1 MSHDN
6 TAHEHLDRPDTLER
20 NLALA
25 SSLVQTKLV
34 TEFILADGVGVVDFV
49 SEDEE
54 GDLGELLHGEEG
66 VELGLGF
73 GEALVVLGVD

>member
-1 MSHDN
+1 
-6 TAHEHLDRPDTLER
+6 
-20 NLALA
+20 
-25 SSLVQTKLV
+25 V
-34 TEFILADGVGVVDFV
+34 TELILADGVGVVDFV